1 MLRDDWGACRELE
14 NRGTPKCLLRTISC
28 IYCIA
33 YHTPVVPLSFSVTQT
48 LRSAALE
55 DCALCQETVSSSEL
69 AAKTRD
75 GDFEG
80 MCEAVV

>member
-1 MLRDDWGACRELE
+1 MLTKDNQLHLLPYLP
-14 NRGTPKCLLRTISC
+14 TPM
-28 IYCIA
+28 
-33 YHTPVVPLSFSVTQT
+33 VPFSLPVTQT

-80 MCEAVV
+80 MCRSLPCGEDRN